1 MARGQ
6 RPSSL
11 TPSATVFT
19 AVRTDPQHVTCKI
32 CPGRGCKKP
41 FIRRCH
47 VVDHIQ
53 SKKHQKNL
61 REAIKQKEQDI
72 PLKVGTLECHQ
83 SAFSLPMETPASDIF
98 AIVPDGLPSPPPFDT
113 NSGNPEVPFG
123 QAWDEFE
130 AERTLYVD
138 DYFDEI
144 RRMIENG
151 ESIFPTMLP
160 PLEEELGAKANAARY
175 LRQAVTLAGLGT
187 STFENAIE
195 TVRGAHTHL
204 ACNYSAG
211 RVTPW
216 KPEKFRGQDVLEL
229 SNRYLTSRHRQ
240 STSPVVAFQRGVDP
254 KNFLSCLA
262 SDQYDH
268 LEENQV
274 MYYKLNDECR
284 KFELYDPSIFRIG
297 DFVEANF
304 SVFAFPI
311 DKDIC
316 GMRLVLRTLALLD
329 GGQSTRAEIRRK
341 AATHVEPINE
351 ASGSAPIIRKRTY
364 YSEDES
370 EAVSRNLKRMST
382 K

>member
-1 MARGQ
+1 MAR
-6 RPSSL
+6 SSTQKPPPL
-11 TPSATVFT
+11 DPDVFT

-195 TVRGAHTHL
+195 T
-204 ACNYSAG
+204 
-211 RVTPW
+211 
-216 KPEKFRGQDVLEL
+216 
-229 SNRYLTSRHRQ
+229 

>member
-1 MARGQ
+1 M
-6 RPSSL
+6 
-11 TPSATVFT
+11 
-19 AVRTDPQHVTCKI
+19 
-32 CPGRGCKKP
+32 
-41 FIRRCH
+41 
-47 VVDHIQ
+47 
-53 SKKHQKNL
+53 
-61 REAIKQKEQDI
+61 
-72 PLKVGTLECHQ
+72 
-83 SAFSLPMETPASDIF
+83 
-98 AIVPDGLPSPPPFDT
+98 
-113 NSGNPEVPFG
+113 
-123 QAWDEFE
+123 
-130 AERTLYVD
+130 D
-138 DYFDEI
+138 DYFDFDHAKHVQNEYARTRLNDKI
-144 RRMIENG
+144 VAPFLAYNNESTVLKIWRASLPDNHDVSRMTYKDG
-151 ESIFPTMLP
+151 ETGDVTEAVLTVQGYILKKDLP
-160 PLEEELGAKANAARY
+160 PIVSVPRKANAARY

-204 ACNYSAG
+204 ARNYSAG
-211 RVTPW
+211 RG
-216 KPEKFRGQDVLEL
+216 RMSLEL

-240 STSPVVAFQRGVDP
+240 STSPIVAFQRGVDP
-254 KNFLSCLA
+254 KNFLSRLA

-274 MYYKLNDECR
+274 MYYKLNNECR
-284 KFELYDPSIFRIG
+284 KFELYDPSIFRIS